1 LSRPSP
7 TPNETPV
14 KTFPTPSWG
23 TETVIDELLVEVFE
37 FNKPGFTKIPEGSA
51 HENTRDFPNHKLLKE
66 EYDGRYGL
74 VRRYWC
80 NGYRNEDQYNYDIAY
95 SGESNSHPIF
105 SRRYLVRRDTYFASA
120 PLTKGEEFTGVYLIR
135 ITDAGSGYTP
145 GSPPTVTI
153 SGGGGAGAAAQAIVS
168 NDGTL
173 SWIYLTAEGS
183 GYTSNP
189 TVTIGSGTATAVAI
203 TSLST
208 QVVTSVT
215 ITNGG
220 TGYSASTTV
229 TLTGGGGTGATAIAQ
244 VVGGVIKTVTITAYG
259 RGYTSVPSVSFSGGG
274 VNGAATAVLETITPS
289 LVKEDVQQFPEDDP
303 RRSLYVV
310 VSRQWES
317 LPGPVLIEHKFEP
330 FINAYVTTLKRIVP
344 NTSVPGDMYYVTT
357 SEGQITEYS
366 PLSFH
371 RYIKSISKINPLI
384 AWENG
389 GADEE
394 FEGTA
399 PYSFPNEVPIAPTIN
414 VVYAYN
420 GTTLDIAFGWRL
432 NVVEGYSGPCPATFI
447 RRYTFDP
454 TDAAFLAALPQVTYI
469 QPQADV
475 IFAEFAYVGGNLIAQ
490 ANNFVI
496 PSSLHPE
503 LEINV
508 ITNGLGGGA
517 PVVTIDTVEATVP
530 PSLPPGTEIVASVSK
545 PQRWLFGLFY
555 VDIVMIRVPTPPP

>member
-1 LSRPSP
+1 MSRTAP
-7 TPNETPV
+7 TPNQIPV

-23 TETVIDELLVEVFE
+23 TTEVIDELLVEVFE
-37 FNKPGFTKIPEGSA
+37 FNKASFVKIPEGSA

-95 SGESNSHPIF
+95 SGESDSHPIF
-105 SRRYLVRRDTYFASA
+105 SRRYQVRRDLYSLTA
-120 PLTKGEEFTGVYLIR
+120 PLTKGQQFTGVYLIR
-135 ITDAGSGYTP
+135 ITSSGSGYTP

-153 SGGGGAGAAAQAIVS
+153 SGGGGAGATAQAIVA

-203 TSLST
+203 TTLST

-229 TLTGGGGTGATAIAQ
+229 TLSGGGGTGATAVAQ
-244 VVGGVIKTVTITAYG
+244 VVSGVIKTVTITSYG
-259 RGYTSVPSVSFSGGG
+259 TGYTSVPSVSFSGGG
-274 VNGAATAVLETITPS
+274 INGAATAVLETVSPI
-289 LVKEDVQQFPEDDP
+289 LVKEDLQEFPEDDP

-310 VSRQWES
+310 VVRQWES

-330 FINAYVTTLKRIVP
+330 FINAFVTTLKRIVF
-344 NTSVPGDMYYVTT
+344 NTSVPGDMYYVTRT
-357 SEGQITEYS
+357 VGQIAEYS
-366 PLSFH
+366 PLSYH
-371 RYIKSISKINPLI
+371 RYIQALSQINRLI
-384 AWENG
+384 AWEYG

-394 FEGTA
+394 FQGTA

-414 VVYAYN
+414 VVYAYK

-432 NVVEGYSGPCPATFI
+432 NVEEGYSGPCPATFF

-454 TDAAFLAALPQVTYI
+454 ASPAFIAALPTVTFI
-469 QPQADV
+469 QPEADV

-508 ITNGLGGGA
+508 ITNGLGGSA

-545 PQRWLFGLFY
+545 PQRWLFGLYY
-555 VDIVMIRVPTPPP
+555 VDWVVIEVPTPP